1 MSKKFFMKRFYQAP
15 VTALLLLCA
24 VCLSGCDAGLR
35 QLGAT
40 EYGVIFRNLPRF
52 LGGGI
57 ASKVHEPGALVIV
70 YPWEEM
76 FRIDTSVKEITW
88 GFTKQGNYIAARA
101 LDGNEVALGVSIRY
115 QVRPQEEGLRKLID
129 AVGYTDG
136 DVEQLVRAS
145 TTAAVRLSMNEL
157 HTNDFLKT
165 ETRYRA
171 VDAVKTALNGQLQP
185 LNVDVTSINL
195 DDFRFER
202 TLEDG
207 KVDASYQDKLN
218 ETQRIREEIEREKA
232 RVDTVIAQKQQE
244 QNDVQ
249 AKVNREVAEAE
260 GYKKQAETRGDAYVT
275 ARTNEAQSILAVGKA
290 AAEGLSE
297 KVSALSG
304 PGGRA
309 LLKLEI
315 ARNLLAAQPR
325 FFIVGSGQ
333 QGNSLD
339 VKRTDVNELLQ
350 QAGIFEG
357 LQTRSTIGEAQPLAS
372 PSVAKK

>member
-1 MSKKFFMKRFYQAP
+1 
-15 VTALLLLCA
+15 
-24 VCLSGCDAGLR
+24 
-35 QLGAT
+35 
-40 EYGVIFRNLPRF
+40 LPRF

-339 VKRTDVNELLQ
+339 VKRTDVNDLLQ